1 MKDSNQNRSM
11 PLALAIAIMLV
22 IAIAGAVA
30 FYMQVEQKN
39 KVVAALEQ
47 SMLDQ
52 QNHMLA
58 VYDQIET
65 NLAEI
70 REHEGMITQDL
81 AGQEGGSQLLPEERI
96 QNEINYIKQL
106 LDENNRLIVSL
117 NEEVDKKDSRIAGY
131 ERQVKELQGRMTKY
145 QEQLDLLA
153 AEKEA
158 LRKDLE
164 ITTTDRN
171 NLAQQVDQ
179 MGNEIYQKNSLI
191 DEKNQQLLDKEK
203 ALHTAYY
210 RVGDYKTLRDL
221 EIVEK
226 EGGFLG
232 INAVKTLASD
242 PDADQFKKI
251 DTREV
256 TRIPIASKRWEIITD
271 QDPSSYELELNDNR
285 TEWLVITDP
294 DKFWSK
300 SKYLVIVVRDEV
312 SNELA
317 SAR

>member
-1 MKDSNQNRSM
+1 MMD
-11 PLALAIAIMLV
+11 
-22 IAIAGAVA
+22 
-30 FYMQVEQKN
+30 QKN
-39 KVVAALEQ
+39 HT
-47 SMLDQ
+47 M
-52 QNHMLA
+52 A
-58 VYDQIET
+58 VYDQIEA

-81 AGQEGGSQLLPEERI
+81 TGEENGSQLLPEERI

-117 NEEVDKKDSRIAGY
+117 NEQIDKKDSRIAGY

-145 QEQLDLLA
+145 QEQLDQLA

-158 LRKDLE
+158 LKQDLD

-171 NLAQQVDQ
+171 NLAKQVDQ
-179 MGNEIYQKNSLI
+179 MGNEIVQKNGLI
-191 DEKNQQLLDKEK
+191 DEKDQQLLEKEK

-210 RVGDYKTLRDL
+210 RIDDYKTLRDL

-232 INAVKTLASD
+232 MNTVKTMVND
-242 PDADQFKKI
+242 PNSKLFSEI

-256 TRIPIASKRWEIITD
+256 TRFPIAAKRWEIITD
-271 QDPSSYELELNDNR
+271 QDPSSYELEYTDNR
-285 TEWLVITDP
+285 ADWLVVTDP

-300 SKYLVIVVRDEV
+300 TKYLVIVVRDEV
-312 SNELA
+312 SVELA
-317 SAR
+317 SSR